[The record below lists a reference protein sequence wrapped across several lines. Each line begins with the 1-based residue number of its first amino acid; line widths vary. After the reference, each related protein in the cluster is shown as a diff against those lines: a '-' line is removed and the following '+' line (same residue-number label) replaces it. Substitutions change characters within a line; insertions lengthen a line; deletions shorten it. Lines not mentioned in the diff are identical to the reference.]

1 MKLNLHPKEFLA
13 IYSMLEGQRHAGFEE
28 SSLQEVYNRMRACII
43 SALSSKGF
51 SGSDDATLDAWEKLQ
66 KKKIDELNNKN
77 EKIKSTIS
85 DGSFLTLDEADLTD
99 EEVHPHKKVQKSEKI
114 KHKK

>member
-1 MKLNLHPKEFLA
+1 
-13 IYSMLEGQRHAGFEE
+13 
-28 SSLQEVYNRMRACII
+28 
-43 SALSSKGF
+43 
-51 SGSDDATLDAWEKLQ
+51 LQ

-99 EEVHPHKKVQKSEKI
+99 EEFHSHKKVQKSEKI